1 MRRDA
6 KKRRLKIIDAA
17 TELFREHSHT
27 VPLETVAARAGVGI
41 ATLYRNFP
49 DRTSLL
55 HACGSAVL
63 ARAIDLQDDVL
74 AHFDDDPRSQWH
86 RYVTALVDMG
96 LGAMVSTFAPED
108 MDRLPADV
116 AALRTRAAELGNEIL
131 SRAHAAG
138 LVAEPITHQRFLAG
152 LVTVTRP
159 PVVGIRKLEPDT
171 LPWLVGIYVAG
182 LAHGGTPQIP
192 TGGTAG

>member
-27 VPLETVAARAGVGI
+27 VPLEAVASRAGVGI

-49 DRTSLL
+49 DRNSLL
-55 HACGSAVL
+55 HACGSAIL
-63 ARAIDLQDDVL
+63 TRAINLQEDVL
-74 AHFDDDPRSQWH
+74 DTFDDNPAGQWR
-86 RYVTALVDMG
+86 RYVDTLVGMG

-108 MDRLPADV
+108 MDSLPADV
-116 AALRTRAAELGNEIL
+116 LQLRTRAGALGNSIL
-131 SRAHAAG
+131 GKAHAAG
-138 LVAEPITHQRFLAG
+138 LVAEPISHQRFLAG

-159 PVVGIRKLEPDT
+159 PVVGIRKLEPDVGV
-171 LPWLVGIYVAG
+171 WLVDVYLAG
-182 LAHGGTPQIP
+182 LKDGATPETGT
-192 TGGTAG
+192 GSTAN